1 MALSLCVLM
10 PCCLLLLS
18 YDYQVSFAILEEH
31 MGEMIELTAGSKQFP
46 AYVAQPEGDIKGD
59 LIVIHEVWGLV
70 DHT

>member
-1 MALSLCVLM
+1 
-10 PCCLLLLS
+10 
-18 YDYQVSFAILEEH
+18 